1 MRRLRIFR
9 NNYWDLCLLKWV
21 TPMLRNRGASIFLA
35 WIIVCM
41 IFLAVMT
48 LATVLLTNSLS
59 KQTRI

>member
-1 MRRLRIFR
+1 MRRLRVLR

-41 IFLAVMT
+41 IFFG
-48 LATVLLTNSLS
+48 SDDFGCCGY
-59 KQTRI
+59 